1 MLLSGRQRP
10 TCRGAGCRL
19 PAALRTADRVRDASR
34 GGQLRSSAGTG
45 HSSLPGQIPPAA
57 FMKKACSE
65 HAAAA
70 TSLQLADAALE
81 KRDCLQ
87 PPKHQTLSVLCSSCA
102 RTSCPLVQGQRQRAH
117 ASQLPFAPFPQYLDL
132 PGNYWR
138 LTHTRAALRVCM
150 LGAVSRGVRPSTRPA
165 GTHREHAGCA
175 LFTKAGSDEGQQAS
189 PPGPPGSRGRT
200 AGHTAPAR
208 LRGNEAQ
215 GGWRLRTVSLR

>member
-57 FMKKACSE
+57 FMKQACSE
-65 HAAAA
+65 HAATA

-87 PPKHQTLSVLCSSCA
+87 PPQAPDAVCQSSAAPVPGPAVRLCKSAAEGARLAAAFRSFSSVPGSTWKLLETNSHAGSLARLHARCSE
-102 RTSCPLVQGQRQRAH
+102 
-117 ASQLPFAPFPQYLDL
+117 
-132 PGNYWR
+132 PG
-138 LTHTRAALRVCM
+138 RAAEHQAGWHSPRARRMCTLHEGRK
-150 LGAVSRGVRPSTRPA
+150 RRRPA
-165 GTHREHAGCA
+165 G
-175 LFTKAGSDEGQQAS
+175 FTSRS
-189 PPGPPGSRGRT
+189 SWITGPDRRPHCPR
-200 AGHTAPAR
+200 P
-208 LRGNEAQ
+208 AQ
-215 GGWRLRTVSLR
+215 GE